1 MHRQLLPLHPQLLVS
16 PPPRSLCRLQLSS
29 LPSLN
34 MRVHERTTHT
44 HMHVSHSAPLPPSA
58 LSTSP
63 ACTRAF
69 STFARTQPGTHLHA
83 RERASTT
90 HTHTCSSKSACSVL
104 LLSSAFLSSASFCFL
119 AAAAAA
125 DKASASLSFLS
136 CSSFASRIFFSWRVG
151 EQICVRVRERER
163 EDVAQRERGGGAGRQ
178 GETMC
183 GLEKGSC
190 LHHSFLL
197 CVSPGLSFSRS
208 RRCLMCSS

>member
-1 MHRQLLPLHPQLLVS
+1 VHRQLLPLHPQLLVS

-90 HTHTCSSKSACSVL
+90 HTHTCSSKSACALL
-104 LLSSAFLSSASFCFL
+104 LLSSASLASASFRFQWSGFSSETESGEAKFSSYGL
-119 AAAAAA
+119 GDA
-125 DKASASLSFLS
+125 ASACEAANSVVIKVCISMP
-136 CSSFASRIFFSWRVG
+136 SS
-151 EQICVRVRERER
+151 
-163 EDVAQRERGGGAGRQ
+163 
-178 GETMC
+178 T
-183 GLEKGSC
+183 
-190 LHHSFLL
+190 
-197 CVSPGLSFSRS
+197 
-208 RRCLMCSS
+208 